1 MTEIFFTK
9 TITALQDA
17 IEELRL
23 QRAEIE
29 RLRAAL
35 RQAIPALLDAA
46 NRLGDMELTDLE
58 NACWDAHQAACA
70 AVTSEQ
76 RVSDADK

>member
-23 QRAEIE
+23 QGTEIA

-35 RQAIPALLDAA
+35 IAIAA
-46 NRLGDMELTDLE
+46 MPDEDDEWDGRDKFREVRAMAQ
-58 NACWDAHQAACA
+58 NAMAHTKRPTAKEC
-70 AVTSEQ
+70 
-76 RVSDADK
+76 D